1 VNRRILA
8 VGLLLTLPLV
18 GVLVAGLGRDL
29 TVRSPLVGRPAPAFS
44 LRPVG
49 GGTPLGTAELRGK
62 PAVVNFWATWCVPCY
77 QEHGVLT
84 RAARA
89 LEGRVRFVGVVYED
103 TEENVMGFVRE
114 QGSSYPSLVDED
126 GKTAIAYGIFGV
138 PETFFLDAGGTVVS
152 KFVGPLDDARL
163 AAELRKAGLP

>member
-49 GGTPLGTAELRGK
+49 GGTPLGTAELRGQ

-84 RAARA
+84 RAART
-89 LEGRVRFVGVVYED
+89 LDGRVRFVGVVYED
-103 TEENVMGFVRE
+103 SEENVQRFARE
-114 QGSSYPSLVDED
+114 QGASYPSLVDED